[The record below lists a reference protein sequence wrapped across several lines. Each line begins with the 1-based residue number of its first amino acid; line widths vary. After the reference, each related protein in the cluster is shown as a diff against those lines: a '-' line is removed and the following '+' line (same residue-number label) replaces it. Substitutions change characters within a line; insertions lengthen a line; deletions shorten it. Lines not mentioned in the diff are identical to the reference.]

1 MRALEPA
8 GTCHRLEAFA
18 PAYILDLSPNGLG
31 AMRVLA
37 RQGVRVLGF
46 DCNPSREGF
55 RSCLGRKEV
64 CPDPVR
70 EPAALLGYLRERAR
84 GEPAR
89 PFLLPGNDKF
99 VRFLAEHQAE
109 LSREFAFVAPP
120 GNLLLACLSKDKTY
134 ALAEQAGVPV
144 PRCAAVAPG
153 GGPELVPDD
162 FPYPAVIKPSFSYDL
177 WGLTRGKVLI
187 ARCPEEAVQVLGRL
201 PPEAGFVIQEA
212 IPGEETRLVF
222 YSTYRDGAG
231 RVRAE
236 FLSRKVRQFPPA
248 FGTGSL
254 FESYWDEETLA
265 EGRRLFD
272 ALDYRGLA
280 TAEFK
285 RDPRDGRLK
294 LIEINPRLWLFHPL
308 SVPAGVDFVTTAY
321 RDATGQEVG
330 QMEQDRRTV
339 RWLHILHDLAVCLH
353 HIRAGRLTVREWRA
367 SLTGVHSTSVW
378 DARDPGPFIY
388 GLWLYG
394 RKAFQRLARRWAD
407 EVPEL
412 TWEEQMK
419 LIEREC

>member
-8 GTCHRLEAFA
+8 GTCHRLETFA

-37 RQGVRVLGF
+37 RQGVPVLGF
-46 DCNPSREGF
+46 DCDPSREGF

-231 RVRAE
+231 RVRAASSSPGRSGSSRRHSGQPASSRAAGTRSSSPRAGGSSTPSATGVWPRPSSNE
-236 FLSRKVRQFPPA
+236 TRATAASSLSRSTPA
-248 FGTGSL
+248 SGCSIPCQCRPG
-254 FESYWDEETLA
+254 
-265 EGRRLFD
+265 
-272 ALDYRGLA
+272 
-280 TAEFK
+280 
-285 RDPRDGRLK
+285 
-294 LIEINPRLWLFHPL
+294 
-308 SVPAGVDFVTTAY
+308 
-321 RDATGQEVG
+321 
-330 QMEQDRRTV
+330 
-339 RWLHILHDLAVCLH
+339 
-353 HIRAGRLTVREWRA
+353 
-367 SLTGVHSTSVW
+367 STS
-378 DARDPGPFIY
+378 
-388 GLWLYG
+388 
-394 RKAFQRLARRWAD
+394 
-407 EVPEL
+407 
-412 TWEEQMK
+412 
-419 LIEREC
+419 